1 MGHDG
6 NVRADRENAKNQ
18 NCADDGGD
26 RTPSVKPNATN
37 AIDAQCHAPL
47 PTTYPLDAADDVC
60 SATPSCDAALRGY
73 DWINSHYAA
82 AFDPGRGV
90 NWGWCQ
96 DAPLLGSSAW
106 TIGSAG

>member
-26 RTPSVKPNATN
+26 RTPSVKPNARN

-47 PTTYPLDAADDVC
+47 PTTHPLYAADDVC
-60 SATPSCDAALRGY
+60 SATPSCDAALRGQRL
-73 DWINSHYAA
+73 DLARIMPPHST
-82 AFDPGRGV
+82 PV
-90 NWGWCQ
+90 EV
-96 DAPLLGSSAW
+96 
-106 TIGSAG
+106 

>member
-60 SATPSCDAALRGY
+60 SAAPSCDEALRGQRL
-73 DWINSHYAA
+73 DLARIMPPHST
-82 AFDPGRGV
+82 PV
-90 NWGWCQ
+90 EV
-96 DAPLLGSSAW
+96 
-106 TIGSAG
+106 